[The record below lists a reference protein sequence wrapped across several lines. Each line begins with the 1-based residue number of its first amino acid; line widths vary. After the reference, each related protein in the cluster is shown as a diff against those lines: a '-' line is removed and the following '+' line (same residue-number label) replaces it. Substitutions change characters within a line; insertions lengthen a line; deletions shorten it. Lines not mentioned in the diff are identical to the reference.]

1 MFRYRNKLGEGLALE
16 GLQKYLNRS
25 DSSINE
31 LSEYMKI
38 CRVQTVLKPYVKA
51 MIAGFTIG

>member
-31 LSEYMKI
+31 LSKYIKI
-38 CRVQTVLKPYVKA
+38 YRIKKVMEPYVKA
-51 MIAGFTIG
+51 MIA